1 MNKLRPSDRLL
12 QALDRYLTDYGIRD
26 TAIVCALSGGAD
38 SVALLW
44 ALSTRCAAFCLTLS
58 ALHVH
63 HGIRGA
69 EADRDEAFC
78 RALCRSWEI
87 PLLIE
92 HVDAPRYAEREHV
105 SLETAARLLRYE
117 VFSRVQEA
125 QRALVATAHNAGDQ
139 AETVLFRIAR
149 GTGLTGLA
157 GIPPMREGVIRPL
170 LSVTPEDVRGALAE
184 QGISHVEDSTNADV
198 AYTRNYIRA
207 EITPRLERLYP
218 RATEHIAEMADG
230 LRRDMDYLE
239 GEARR
244 VLGETPIGELRHRM
258 RRLHPALTTRMIR
271 ILYERVRRSA
281 DALTAEQVAAVE
293 SIVRGTRSRASVD
306 LPVGIMATVEGD
318 AFLVSEKQVA
328 TEPPR
333 QSLHEGFNLLVGRHA
348 CLVLSRAPIDVRS
361 LPEMK
366 VYNSVISVSFSTA
379 TIISSLYVRSRREGD
394 AYRYGG
400 MTRKVKKL
408 FCDAKMTASDRLLCP
423 LLCDEAGIIWI
434 PGFGVRDVVDGQQ
447 ENQYYAYYATQEDD
461 K

>member
-1 MNKLRPSDRLL
+1 MKKLHPSDRLL
-12 QALDRYLTDYGIRD
+12 QAFDRYLTDYEIRD

-44 ALSTRCAAFCLTLS
+44 ALSMRRAAFRLTLS

-78 RALCRSWEI
+78 RTLCRSWGI
-87 PLLIE
+87 PLLVE

-105 SLETAARLLRYE
+105 SLETAARLLRYD

-125 QRALVATAHNAGDQ
+125 ERALVATAHNAGDQ

-149 GTGLTGLA
+149 GTGLTGLS

-170 LSVTPEDVRGALAE
+170 LSVTPRDVRDALAE
-184 QGISHVEDSTNADV
+184 QGISHIEDSTNKDV

-218 RATEHIAEMADG
+218 GATEHIAGMADS

-239 GEARR
+239 SEARQ
-244 VLGETPIGELRHRM
+244 VLRETPISELRYRM
-258 RRLHPALTTRMIR
+258 QALHPALTTRVIR
-271 ILYERVRRSA
+271 LLYERVRRSA
-281 DALTAEQVAAVE
+281 DALTAEQVVAVE

-306 LPVGIMATVEGD
+306 LPCGIVAAVEGD
-318 AFLVSEKQVA
+318 AFFVSEKQVPM
-328 TEPPR
+328 EPPSQR
-333 QSLHEGFNLLVGRHA
+333 LQVGVNLLTGRNA
-348 CLVLSRAPIDVRS
+348 CLVLAEAPLDVQS
-361 LPEMK
+361 LPQMK

-379 TIISSLYVRSRREGD
+379 TIIDSLYVRSRREGD

-408 FCDAKMTASDRLLCP
+408 FCDAKMTASARRLCP
-423 LLCDEAGIIWI
+423 LLCDEKGIVWI
-434 PGFGVRDVVDGQQ
+434 PGFGVRDKSDGSQ

>member
-12 QALDRYLTDYGIRD
+12 RVLDRYLTDYEIRD

-44 ALSTRCAAFCLTLS
+44 ALSTRRVAFRLTLS

-78 RALCRSWEI
+78 RDLCRSWGI
-87 PLLIE
+87 PLLVE
-92 HVDAPRYAEREHV
+92 HVDAPRYAERERV

-117 VFSRVQEA
+117 VFSRTQER
-125 QRALVATAHNAGDQ
+125 QRALVATAHTAGDQ

-170 LSVTPEDVRGALAE
+170 LSVTPRDVRDALAE

-207 EITPRLERLYP
+207 EITPRLERLYHG
-218 RATEHIAEMADG
+218 ATEHIAEMADG

-244 VLGETPIGELRHRM
+244 VLRETPLSELRYRM
-258 RRLHPALTTRMIR
+258 RCLHPALTTRMIR
-271 ILYERVRRSA
+271 LLYERVRRSA
-281 DALTAEQVAAVE
+281 DALTAEQVAAIE

-306 LPVGIMATVEGD
+306 LPGDIVATVEGD

-333 QSLHEGFNLLVGRHA
+333 QNLREGFNLLVGRHA
-348 CLVLSRAPIDVRS
+348 CLVLARAPFDVRS

-408 FCDAKMTASDRLLCP
+408 FCDAKMTMNARRLCP
-423 LLCDEAGIIWI
+423 LLCDEKGIVWI
-434 PGFGVRDVVDGQQ
+434 PGFGVRDTVDRQQ